1 MLPGLAAAL
10 AAVALGSPASAS
22 AQPCPPAASAP
33 LSQPQPTAALLTPQA
48 EQVLACAGAQPVTG
62 AVFAHWATVAEKAE
76 GSGHQPPSS
85 ATVIQQVMGFL
96 ISGDW
101 VLGEA
106 QKLKVVVSVRAVRR
120 MFDRLRASEFHKP
133 REFRAFL
140 RTSGETV
147 ADVLF
152 RVRLNLV
159 SSRLQQHVVAGHR
172 SARSKEQALLRFVS
186 GFRSR
191 WQAQTY
197 CAAQYAVMDCGH
209 TF

>member
-1 MLPGLAAAL
+1 MLLGLAVAL
-10 AAVALGSPASAS
+10 AAIALGSPASAG
-22 AQPCPPAASAP
+22 AQACPPVTP
-33 LSQPQPTAALLTPQA
+33 SQPQPAAALLNPPA

-76 GSGHQPPSS
+76 GSGHHPPSS

-101 VLGEA
+101 LLGEA
-106 QKLKVVVSVRAVRR
+106 QKLKIVVSPRAVRR
-120 MFDRLRASEFHKP
+120 TFDRLRGQEFHKP

-140 RTSGETV
+140 RSSGETV
-147 ADVLF
+147 ADLLL

-159 SSRLQQHVVAGHR
+159 SQRLQRHVLVGHR
-172 SARSKEQALLRFVS
+172 TARSQEQALVRFLS
-186 GFRSR
+186 AFKSR

-197 CAAQYAVMDCGH
+197 CAAQYTVMDCGH